1 MLSVIPD
8 NSEPI
13 VHDLIIERFSQSDIG
28 YLIVKLEV
36 VVSKGRQYQR
46 LWEILRYEIAKV
58 LMDLFKSLELA
69 LTVRIRELL

>member
-1 MLSVIPD
+1 
-8 NSEPI
+8 
-13 VHDLIIERFSQSDIG
+13 
-28 YLIVKLEV
+28 LIVKLEV